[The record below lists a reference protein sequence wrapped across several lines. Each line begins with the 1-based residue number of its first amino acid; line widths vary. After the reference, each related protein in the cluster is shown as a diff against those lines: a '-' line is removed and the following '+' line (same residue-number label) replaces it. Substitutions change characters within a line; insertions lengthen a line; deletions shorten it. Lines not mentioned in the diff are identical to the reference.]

1 MTRGGCAGLGGEA
14 VLNLTGRSDDTK
26 TVKTRWDR
34 DFAFD
39 VGDTERHRVE
49 VRWGQWRGDTEIFVD
64 GRESVRTR
72 HLFGIRR
79 TRGYHLDVGDAEVHS
94 VTVEKTR
101 RLVLG
106 GFRHQT
112 FRAVVDGQVVGEF

>member
-1 MTRGGCAGLGGEA
+1 MK
-14 VLNLTGRSDDTK
+14 TK
-26 TVKTRWDR
+26 WDR

-39 VGDTERHRVE
+39 VGDTERHCVE
-49 VRWGQWRGDTEIFVD
+49 VHWGQWRGDTEILVD
-64 GRESVRTR
+64 GRETVRTR
-72 HLFGIRR
+72 HHFGIRL